1 MRKKEDF
8 PGDPVVNTLPSNA
21 GGAGLIPDQGAA
33 ILHALQ
39 PKHQNIKQKQRCN
52 KFNEEF

>member
-33 ILHALQ
+33 CLAAKT
-39 PKHQNIKQKQRCN
+39 PKHKTKAAL
-52 KFNEEF
+52 